1 MIKVSA
7 SELQRSL
14 GSVSDTALREV
25 VTITKQGRNHL
36 VLLSYDEYTRIKRR
50 DRKVGLAGE
59 LSSEWLEAVQK
70 AEVPTS
76 GAPPSEGRSKGPRRK
91 AKRK

>member
-14 GSVSDTALREV
+14 GSISDNALREA

-36 VLLSYDEYTRIKRR
+36 VLLSYDEYVRLRR
-50 DRKVGLAGE
+50 RERKVGLAGD
-59 LSSEWLEAVQK
+59 LSDEWIDAVRK
-70 AEVPTS
+70 AEVP
-76 GAPPSEGRSKGPRRK
+76 AAARRK
-91 AKRK
+91 AASK